1 MKFRNSLIGLT
12 NYWQVHFARRLRKN
26 LAWLDSFQDVRLGS
40 YQKDRKPTGSY
51 NKDEEIHMQIYEIA
65 QQKYGDLSPFSNKYR
80 LITAILAGTLDS
92 LSLEDIAHVESVI
105 EEVFKDVTY
114 SKLNDIDYSNAY
126 QRLLFQMHS
135 CNRIILIGHSQ
146 GNFYTNALFEEIIS
160 TYQYSDGYFASD
172 YPMVSLAAIA
182 TPTNS
187 LGGSLGKEYAH
198 QISHLT
204 LDEDWVMR
212 AVRILFGSLPSN
224 YSAES
229 LFDSTGHGLIDAYL
243 RNNAVANAI
252 SAKIEASILNQTPFP
267 LFEQHPVNSDAFSH
281 IGYSTINKILD
292 LKFESGSVY
301 RYYNIPILVWDEFYY
316 STSMGKFYNDNIRGQ
331 YPVDKLD
338 IETMTYL
345 KMTSL
350 EPVAK
355 VEK

>member
-1 MKFRNSLIGLT
+1 
-12 NYWQVHFARRLRKN
+12 
-26 LAWLDSFQDVRLGS
+26 
-40 YQKDRKPTGSY
+40 
-51 NKDEEIHMQIYEIA
+51 MQIYEVA
-65 QQKYGDLSPFSNKYR
+65 QQKYSDLPVFSPEYR
-80 LITAILAGTLDS
+80 IITAIIGGTVSS
-92 LSLEDIAHVESVI
+92 LSDIDIAQIESVLQDVFT
-105 EEVFKDVTY
+105 EVNY
-114 SKLNDIDYSNAY
+114 SIIDETDYKNAF
-126 QRLLFQMHS
+126 QRLQFQMHS

-146 GNFYTNALFEEIIS
+146 GNFYTNALFEETIS
-160 TYQYSDGYFASD
+160 TYQYSDGYLASD
-172 YPMVSLAAIA
+172 YPLVSLAAIA
-182 TPTNS
+182 TPTS
-187 LGGSLGKEYAH
+187 SIGGSLGEEYKEI
-198 QISHLT
+198 ISHLT
-204 LDEDWVMR
+204 LDEDWVIR

-267 LFEQHPVNSDAFSH
+267 LFEQHPVNSYAFSH

-301 RYYNIPILVWDEFYY
+301 RYYNIPILVWDELYY
-316 STSMGKFYNDNIRGQ
+316 STSMGKFFNDNIRGQ
-331 YPVDKLD
+331 YPFDKLD
-338 IETMTYL
+338 IESMTYL